1 MGDFLS
7 RFWPT
12 IVGALLLALAALILW
27 PSDPPPPTVGPAPTP
42 VGLQPTPLPT
52 SEGSSQTSELD
63 RRKALEDARL
73 RADLE
78 AARKDLDA
86 RVVDSPRDDADDRT
100 NDVSAPRATLTQASP
115 EVQRALRLVEVELYE
130 TSWCQ
135 YCRKTRAYLQQ
146 SGINFRA
153 YDIEADETAKLR
165 RQRLAPGTGVPLTVI
180 DGQAIQGFSEQSLN
194 AAFQGAI
201 QRRLAAR

>member
-1 MGDFLS
+1 MGDLFS
-7 RFWPT
+7 RWWPT
-12 IVGALLLALAALILW
+12 VVGLVLLALAALILW
-27 PSDPPPPTVGPAPTP
+27 PSDPPVATIGPAPTP
-42 VGLQPTPLPT
+42 VGLQPSPSPS

-73 RADLE
+73 RAELQ
-78 AARKDLDA
+78 AARKDLDGRA
-86 RVVDSPRDDADDRT
+86 VDSPRDGADDRRS
-100 NDVSAPRATLTQASP
+100 DVSAPRATLTQNSP
-115 EVQRALRLVEVELYE
+115 EVQSALRLVEVELYE

-194 AAFQGAI
+194 AAFQSAI

>member
-12 IVGALLLALAALILW
+12 IVGVLLLALAALILW
-27 PSDPPPPTVGPAPTP
+27 PSDPPVATVGPAPTP
-42 VGLQPTPLPT
+42 VGLQPAPLP
-52 SEGSSQTSELD
+52 SSDDSSQASELD

-78 AARKDLDA
+78 AARKNLDA
-86 RVVDSPRDDADDRT
+86 RAVDSPRDAADDRR
-100 NDVSAPRATLTQASP
+100 NDVSAPRATLTQNSP

-194 AAFQGAI
+194 AAFQSAI

>member
-1 MGDFLS
+1 M
-7 RFWPT
+7 
-12 IVGALLLALAALILW
+12 
-27 PSDPPPPTVGPAPTP
+27 P
-42 VGLQPTPLPT
+42 VGLRPSPSQS

-73 RADLE
+73 RAALD

-86 RVVDSPRDDADDRT
+86 RAVDSPRDGADDRKS
-100 NDVSAPRATLTQASP
+100 DVSAPGATLTQNSP
-115 EVQRALRLVEVELYE
+115 EVQNALRLVEVELYE

-194 AAFQGAI
+194 AAFQSAI